1 METAIQILAVIQFTI
16 VGLSHLFQPKPWAEF
31 FIRLREQGTTGV
43 FVVAFLS
50 LWFGSIVVAFHNV
63 WSGIPMALTLIG
75 WAQVLKGFI
84 YFCFPEF
91 GLRRISY
98 VERDRAHLYRVAGV
112 LLLVLAAL
120 LGYELLKTSGF
131 FLRRA

>member
-1 METAIQILAVIQFTI
+1 METAVQVFAVVQFTV
-16 VGLSHLFQPKPWAEF
+16 VGFSHLLQPRPWAEF

-63 WSGIPMALTLIG
+63 WTGNPVALTIVG

-98 VERDRAHLYRVAGV
+98 VERERAHLYRVAGV
-112 LLLVLAAL
+112 VLLVLAGL
-120 LGYELLKTSGF
+120 LGYELSKTSGF
-131 FLRRA
+131 FLQKP

>member
-1 METAIQILAVIQFTI
+1 METAVQILAIVQFTV
-16 VGLSHLFQPKPWAEF
+16 VGLSHLFQPRPWAEF

-63 WSGIPMALTLIG
+63 WTGIPMALTLIG

-98 VERDRAHLYRVAGV
+98 VETERAYLYSVAGV
-112 LLLVLAAL
+112 VLLILAGL
-120 LGYELLKTSGF
+120 LAFHVVNTSGF
-131 FLRRA
+131 VLRKT